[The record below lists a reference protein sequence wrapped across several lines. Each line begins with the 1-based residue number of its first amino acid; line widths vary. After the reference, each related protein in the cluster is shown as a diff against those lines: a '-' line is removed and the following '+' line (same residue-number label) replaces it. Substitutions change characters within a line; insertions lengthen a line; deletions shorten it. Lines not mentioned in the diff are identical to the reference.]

1 MLQALYSAAA
11 PPAGTKRTG
20 AGGAVAADGVGIACA
35 MVMMMAAVEVV
46 VVVAEAT
53 DWNCW
58 SMTLLSS

>member
-20 AGGAVAADGVGIACA
+20 SGSAVAADGVGIACA

-46 VVVAEAT
+46 VVAEAT